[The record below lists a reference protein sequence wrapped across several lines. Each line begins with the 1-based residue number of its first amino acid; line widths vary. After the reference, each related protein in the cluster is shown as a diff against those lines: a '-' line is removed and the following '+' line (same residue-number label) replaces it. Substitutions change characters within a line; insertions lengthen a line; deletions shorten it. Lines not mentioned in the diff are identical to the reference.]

1 MKDERLVR
9 ELLELR
15 IKEYNYAQKYDFE
28 MDVDRRLI
36 KDLLWILD
44 DPRFEEW

>member
-15 IKEYNYAQKYDFE
+15 MKEYNYTQKYDFG